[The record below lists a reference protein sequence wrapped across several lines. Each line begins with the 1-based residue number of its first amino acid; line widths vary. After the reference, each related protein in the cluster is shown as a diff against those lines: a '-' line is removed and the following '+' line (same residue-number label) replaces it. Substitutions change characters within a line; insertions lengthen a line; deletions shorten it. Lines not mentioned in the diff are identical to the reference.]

1 MNVQYRRAINIAKDS
16 LVFWI
21 ILLLPLLFVP
31 ARANAQSV
39 MSVRYSPE
47 STDFLGHLKYFS
59 KFDFDY
65 SWIFYQNDRYSYSPS
80 LRLSILNLHL
90 RNHSEY
96 TDRYGVPP
104 GQRFIAFGI
113 VPASF
118 SERLSNLPLYVDE
131 GLGVGY
137 FPKRFPNKNGRNF
150 NLIIEA
156 GFHVTVKQTL
166 LVGYR
171 FSHVSNVWTGKVNPG
186 MDSNM
191 LSIGVI
197 IP

>member
-1 MNVQYRRAINIAKDS
+1 MNDQYRRAISKTKES

-21 ILLLPLLFVP
+21 VLLFPLLFVSSSLQ
-31 ARANAQSV
+31 AQSIL
-39 MSVRYSPE
+39 SVRYSPE

-59 KFDFDY
+59 KFDFEY
-65 SWIFYQNDRYSYSPS
+65 SKIFYQDDRYSYNPS
-80 LRLSILNLHL
+80 IRLSILNLHL
-90 RNHSEY
+90 RNHSGY

-104 GQRFIAFGI
+104 GQRFVAFGI

-118 SERLSNLPLYVDE
+118 SERLPNLPVYVDE

-156 GFHVTVKQTL
+156 GFHVTVKQVL
-166 LVGYR
+166 LIGYR
-171 FSHVSNVWTGKVNPG
+171 YSHVSNAWTGRVNPG

-191 LSIGVI
+191 FSIGVI